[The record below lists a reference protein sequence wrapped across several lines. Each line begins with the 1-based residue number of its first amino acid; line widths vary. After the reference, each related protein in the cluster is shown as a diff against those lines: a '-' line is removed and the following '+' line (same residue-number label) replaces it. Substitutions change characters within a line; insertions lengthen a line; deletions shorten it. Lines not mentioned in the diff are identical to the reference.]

1 MLSCLQHTRNFT
13 ARAST
18 PSGRAR
24 PTSTSC
30 SRAVEYG
37 YQALALTDTNL
48 CGALEFARL
57 ANSLGIKPITGCEL
71 TLTDGSRLTL
81 LAKTR
86 EGYGNISR
94 LLTLANGHDRREPRL
109 DPAYLPAHA
118 EGIVLLTGGRDSLLS
133 NLVLHNQPLEARER
147 LREYMNWF
155 GVESVYVELQ
165 QNYLCGD
172 TKRNRRLINL
182 ARDCG
187 VPVVAT
193 NDALYHTPERYRLQH
208 ALVAAVHNTT
218 IDRALRYIRPN
229 DRLHLRSA
237 EQMQKLF
244 RHCPAALDNTLR
256 IADSCDFNL
265 DTDLGYRLPD
275 ADVPDGYTS
284 QTYLERLCYE
294 AAARRYGEISP
305 KVQARLREEFR
316 LIELHGMAGFLLL
329 YREIALIAR
338 EIMLERGLVSPEV
351 PLEARPPGRGRG
363 SSVALLV
370 GYLIGI
376 SHIDPLAW
384 DLSLERFISE
394 EVGTLPDIDLDFP
407 RGIRDALIK
416 RVHQR
421 FGQEHAVL
429 AGAIGTYRLKGVIQD
444 LGKALGLPREQL
456 KLLSR
461 QGISGDAVLLG
472 EDMRQ
477 LPDFKDRV
485 DTPGWRTLAELAP
498 QLIGAPRSLGQHVGG
513 MVLSSSPIPE
523 LAPVRA
529 GAMDGRYIMDW
540 NKDSVQD
547 AGFAKIDILSLP
559 VLDQIEEALD
569 LIEQRTGERPDM
581 SRISAKDDAV
591 YDMINAGKAKGVFLL
606 QSPAQLKIAQ
616 RLRSR
621 NLRDLA
627 YQVALIRPGVG
638 MQGSAVSQFIDRY
651 RHGVEWDYDHP
662 QEKRA
667 LERGWG
673 IIVWQEQVV
682 QLLMDVGGMSAA
694 QADEVRRAFARPNNE
709 HLIAAHWARFLIGA
723 QANSVSE
730 EVARKIFNKVN
741 GHYMFPES
749 HSHAFSITAYQAAWL
764 KRYHPTEFF
773 TALMNS
779 QPMGFYTMETL
790 KQDARRFGV
799 PFLNPCVNLSQAK
812 CIPKGASVLLGLRF
826 IKDVGD
832 AGPDRILRERER
844 GGAYAGAGDLV
855 RRTGLKPQAV
865 ESLVMAGAFDA
876 ITPNRRQVLWE
887 VGLHPRPGKNGQ
899 AVLPASMDASV
910 PPLTDFTDAEKM
922 AAEYAV
928 MGIYPRGHLMQFV
941 RPTLAPEVLTCAE
954 VDRLDDGAPV
964 LVAGWPV
971 ARQHPK
977 GRDGTIF
984 VTIEDETGDAQVILW
999 PHIYKRYRRELG
1011 SQVVLIAG
1019 EVSRWDGTSN
1029 TIVSE
1034 VRALRSGVRMPE
1046 AHNWR

>member
-1 MLSCLQHTRNFT
+1 MSSAYAELHCKSFYSFGQG
-13 ARAST
+13 ASHVHELL
-18 PSGRAR
+18 A
-24 PTSTSC
+24 
-30 SRAVEYG
+30 RAVEYG
-37 YQALALTDTNL
+37 YPALALTDTNL

-57 ANSLGIKPITGCEL
+57 ANSLGIKPISGCEL

-81 LAKTR
+81 LARTR
-86 EGYGNISR
+86 RGYGNMSR
-94 LLTLANGHDRREPRL
+94 LLTLANGHDRRKPRL

-118 EGIVLLTGGRDSLLS
+118 EGTVLLAGGRDSLLS
-133 NLVLHNQPLEARER
+133 NLVSRNQPLEARER
-147 LREYMNWF
+147 LREYMDWF
-155 GVESVYVELQ
+155 GVDSVYVELQ

-187 VPVVAT
+187 VSVVAT
-193 NDALYHTPERYRLQH
+193 NDALYHAPERYRLQH
-208 ALVAAVHNTT
+208 ALVAAAHNTT
-218 IDRALRYIRPN
+218 IDRSLRYIRPN

-237 EQMQKLF
+237 EQMRRLF
-244 RHCPAALDNTLR
+244 RHYPAALDNTLR
-256 IADSCDFNL
+256 ISDSCDFNL

-275 ADVPDGYTS
+275 AEVPEGFTS
-284 QTYLERLCYE
+284 QTYLERLCFE
-294 AAARRYGEISP
+294 AALRRYGGISH

-338 EIMLERGLVSPEV
+338 EIMLERGLVSPEA

-407 RGIRDALIK
+407 RGIRDALIE
-416 RVHQR
+416 RVHRR
-421 FGQEHAVL
+421 FGPEHAVL
-429 AGAIGTYRLKGVIQD
+429 AGAIGTYRLKGVIRD
-444 LGKALGLPREQL
+444 LGVALGLPREQL
-456 KLLSR
+456 KLLSK
-461 QGISGDAVLLG
+461 QGLSGDAALLG

-477 LPDFKDRV
+477 SPDFRDIREA
-485 DTPGWRTLAELAP
+485 PGWRMLIELAP

-513 MVLSSSPIPE
+513 MILSSSPIPE
-523 LAPVRA
+523 LVPVRA
-529 GAMDGRYIMDW
+529 GAIDGRYIMDW

-569 LIEQRTGERPDM
+569 LIEKRTGERPDM
-581 SRISAKDDAV
+581 SRISPEDDAV
-591 YDMINAGKAKGVFLL
+591 YDMINAGRSKGVFLL

-651 RHGVEWDYDHP
+651 RHGVQWDYDHHL
-662 QEKRA
+662 EERA

-682 QLLMDVGGMSAA
+682 QLVMDVGGMSAA

-709 HLIAAHWARFLIGA
+709 HLIAMHWQRFLAGA
-723 QANSVSE
+723 QANGVSE
-730 EVARKIFNKVN
+730 EVAKKIFNKVN

-749 HSHAFSITAYQAAWL
+749 HSHAFCITAYQAAWL

-779 QPMGFYTMETL
+779 QPMGFYPMETL
-790 KQDARRFGV
+790 KQDARCFGV
-799 PFLNPCVNLSQAK
+799 PFLNPCVNLSDEK
-812 CIPKGASVLLGLRF
+812 CVPWGASVLLGLRF

-832 AGPDRILRERER
+832 AGAGRILRERKR
-844 GGAYAGAGDLV
+844 GGAYTGAGDLV
-855 RRTGLKPQAV
+855 RRTGLKPHAV
-865 ESLVMAGAFDA
+865 ESLVMSGAFDGV
-876 ITPNRRQVLWE
+876 TPNRRQTLWE
-887 VGLHPRPGKNGQ
+887 AGLHPRPRQERAGC
-899 AVLPASMDASV
+899 AASLDGRQR
-910 PPLTDFTDAEKM
+910 
-922 AAEYAV
+922 AAAC
-928 MGIYPRGHLMQFV
+928 GLHRRGEDGRRV
-941 RPTLAPEVLTCAE
+941 R
-954 VDRLDDGAPV
+954 
-964 LVAGWPV
+964 
-971 ARQHPK
+971 
-977 GRDGTIF
+977 RDGDIPARAP
-984 VTIEDETGDAQVILW
+984 DA
-999 PHIYKRYRRELG
+999 
-1011 SQVVLIAG
+1011 
-1019 EVSRWDGTSN
+1019 
-1029 TIVSE
+1029 
-1034 VRALRSGVRMPE
+1034 VRAPHARARSADLRRGG
-1046 AHNWR
+1046 

>member
-1 MLSCLQHTRNFT
+1 MQ
-13 ARAST
+13 ARYAELHCKSFYSFGQGASHVHELLT
-18 PSGRAR
+18 
-24 PTSTSC
+24 
-30 SRAVEYG
+30 RAVEYG
-37 YQALALTDTNL
+37 YPTLALTDTNL

-71 TLTDGSRLTL
+71 TLTDGSRLSL
-81 LAKTR
+81 LARTR
-86 EGYGNISR
+86 EGYANISQ
-94 LLTLANGHDRREPRL
+94 LLTLANWYDRREPRL
-109 DPAYLPAHA
+109 DPDYLPAHA
-118 EGIVLLTGGRDSLLS
+118 EGTVLLTGGRDSLLS
-133 NLVLHNQPLEARER
+133 SLVLSGQTLEARER
-147 LREYMNWF
+147 LREYMSWYGSD
-155 GVESVYVELQ
+155 GVFLELQ
-165 QNYLCGD
+165 QNFLCGD
-172 TKRNRRLINL
+172 TKRNRQMFNL
-182 ARDCG
+182 ARDSG
-187 VPVVAT
+187 VSVVAT
-193 NDALYHTPERYRLQH
+193 NDALYHAPERYKLQH
-208 ALVAAVHNTT
+208 ALVAAAHNTT

-229 DRLHLRSA
+229 DRFHLRSA
-237 EQMQKLF
+237 EQMQRLF
-244 RHCPAALDNTLR
+244 RHCPEAVNNTLR
-256 IADSCDFNL
+256 IAESCDFNL
-265 DTDLGYRLPD
+265 DTDLGYCLPD

-284 QTYLERLCYE
+284 QSYLERLCYE
-294 AAARRYGEISP
+294 AAVRRYGSVSEEVD
-305 KVQARLREEFR
+305 KRLREEFR

-329 YREIALIAR
+329 YREIVLIAR
-338 EIMLERGLVSPEV
+338 EIMQERGLMSPEV

-394 EVGTLPDIDLDFP
+394 DAGTLPDIDLDFP
-407 RGIRDALIK
+407 RSIRDALIE

-421 FGQEHAVL
+421 FGSEHAVL

-444 LGKALGLPREQL
+444 IGKALGLPREQL
-456 KLLSR
+456 KLLSK
-461 QGISGDAVLLG
+461 QGLSGDAALLG

-477 LPDFKDRV
+477 MPDFRDIREA
-485 DTPGWRTLAELAP
+485 PGWRTLAELAP

-523 LAPVRA
+523 TVPVRA

-559 VLDQIEEALD
+559 VLDQIEEALY
-569 LIEQRTGERPDM
+569 LIEKRTGERPDL
-581 SRISAKDDAV
+581 SRISPSDDAV
-591 YDMINAGKAKGVFLL
+591 YDMINTGNSKGVFLL

-651 RHGVEWDYDHP
+651 RHGVEWDYDHKL
-662 QEKRA
+662 EERA
-667 LERGWG
+667 LERSWG

-682 QLLMDVGGMSAA
+682 QLVMDVGGMSAA

-709 HLIAAHWARFLIGA
+709 HLIAMHWQRFLAGA
-723 QANSVSE
+723 QANSVPE
-730 EVARKIFNKVN
+730 EVARKIFGKVN

-749 HSHAFSITAYQAAWL
+749 HSHAFCITAYQAAWL

-773 TALMNS
+773 VALMNS
-779 QPMGFYTMETL
+779 QPMGFYPMETL

-799 PFLNPCVNLSQAK
+799 PFLNPCVNLSDEK
-812 CIPKGASVLLGLRF
+812 CIPKGAAVLLGLRF

-832 AGPDRILRERER
+832 AGADRILRERER
-844 GGAYAGAGDLV
+844 GGAYTGAGDLV

-865 ESLVMAGAFDA
+865 ESLVMSGAFDA
-876 ITPNRRQVLWE
+876 ITPNRKQALWE
-887 VGLHPRPGKNGQ
+887 AGLHPRPGRNGQ
-899 AVLPASMDASV
+899 AALPASMDASV
-910 PPLTDFTDAEKM
+910 PPLADFTDAEKM

-928 MGIYPRGHLMQFV
+928 MGIYPRGHLMEFV
-941 RPTLAPEVLTCAE
+941 RPTLAPGVLTCAE

-977 GRDGTIF
+977 GRNGTIF

-1011 SQVVLIAG
+1011 SQVVLITG
-1019 EVSRWDGTSN
+1019 EISRWDGTSN